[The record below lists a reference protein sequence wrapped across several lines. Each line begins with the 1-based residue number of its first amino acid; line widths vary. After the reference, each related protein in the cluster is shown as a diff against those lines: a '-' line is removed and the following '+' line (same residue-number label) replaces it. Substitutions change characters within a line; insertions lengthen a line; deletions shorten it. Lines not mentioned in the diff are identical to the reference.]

1 MEWIERLNDAI
12 SYIEEHLTE
21 EIDMNQLGR
30 IACCSSY
37 HFQRMFTYMAGVPL
51 AEYIRRRKMS
61 LAAVDLQGRG
71 MKIIDVA
78 GKYGY
83 SSPTAFN
90 RAFQSVHGIA
100 PSSLKKEG
108 VSVKSF
114 PPITFKIT
122 VKGVEEMNYRIETK
136 EAFRIV
142 GVSVPLDKDI
152 EKNFAVIPAKWGE
165 IAANGTLQR
174 LTGMMDT
181 QPMGVLGISTCND
194 TEPWRYYIAVS
205 STQAAD
211 GLEEYTVP
219 AATWAVFPGSGTNQS
234 IQELERRI
242 VTEWLPTSGYEYGN
256 APDVEVYL
264 NPDPANAQYEVWI
277 PVVKRQ
283 GENRSGA
290 AEPVT
295 CQPPQA
301 HRPLFHGWSLPRTQ
315 PRGTFK
321 ISLSNSS
328 MLLECAASLCHSRRI
343 SRFFCS

>member
-1 MEWIERLNDAI
+1 MEWIEKLNEAI
-12 SYIEEHLTE
+12 GYIEEHLTDE
-21 EIDMNQLGR
+21 VETEQLGR

-37 HFQRMFTYMAGVPL
+37 HFQRMFTYMAGIPL
-51 AEYIRRRKMS
+51 SEYIRRRKMS
-61 LAAVDLQGRG
+61 LAAVDLQGKN

-83 SSPTAFN
+83 SSPTSFN

-100 PSSLKKEG
+100 PSALKREG

-136 EAFRIV
+136 EAFHIV
-142 GVSVPLDKDI
+142 GVSVPLEKDI
-152 EKNFAVIPAKWGE
+152 EKNFAVIPAKWTQ
-165 IAANGTLQR
+165 ISADGTLQR
-174 LTGMMDT
+174 LIGMMDT
-181 QPMGVLGISTCND
+181 PPMGVLGISTCND

-205 STQAAD
+205 SSRTAED
-211 GLEEYTVP
+211 LEESIVP
-219 AATWAVFPGSGTNQS
+219 AATWAVFPGNGASQS

-264 NPDPANAQYEVWI
+264 NPDPENAQYEVWI

-283 GENRSGA
+283 G
-290 AEPVT
+290 
-295 CQPPQA
+295 
-301 HRPLFHGWSLPRTQ
+301 
-315 PRGTFK
+315 
-321 ISLSNSS
+321 
-328 MLLECAASLCHSRRI
+328 
-343 SRFFCS
+343 

>member
-1 MEWIERLNDAI
+1 MEWIERLNEAI
-12 SYIEEHLTE
+12 GYIEEHLTD
-21 EIDMNQLGR
+21 EIDMEQLGR

-37 HFQRMFTYMAGVPL
+37 HFQRMFTYMAGIPL
-51 AEYIRRRKMS
+51 SEYIRRRKMS
-61 LAAVDLQGRG
+61 LAAVDLQGKD

-78 GKYGY
+78 GRYGY
-83 SSPTAFN
+83 QSPTAFN
-90 RAFQSVHGIA
+90 RAFQSVHGMA
-100 PSSLKKEG
+100 PSALKKEG
-108 VSVKSF
+108 VSVKSY

-142 GVSVPLDKDI
+142 GVSVPLEKDI

-165 IAANGTLQR
+165 IAADGTLQR
-174 LTGMMDT
+174 LIGMMDT

-205 STQAAD
+205 SSQSAD
-211 GLEEYTVP
+211 DLEEYTVP
-219 AATWAVFPGSGTNQS
+219 GATWAVFPGSGTNQS

-264 NPDPANAQYEVWI
+264 NPDPENAQYEVWI

-283 GENRSGA
+283 G
-290 AEPVT
+290 
-295 CQPPQA
+295 
-301 HRPLFHGWSLPRTQ
+301 
-315 PRGTFK
+315 
-321 ISLSNSS
+321 
-328 MLLECAASLCHSRRI
+328 
-343 SRFFCS
+343 